1 MEIVIMA
8 RTKSGELAPYVK
20 LLALLQDGNVVTKD
34 DIDAKLGKDIH
45 VYRLSTY
52 VWEIKSKTP
61 GVVKV
66 IKDGKA
72 VSGYQIT
79 NPAEVKTFLASQT
92 GISNFVP
99 GTGNVTPSNSKFANK
114 PVKSLSSLKAKPAK
128 TKVTKPAK
136 VEAPVVEDEVTEITE

>member
-45 VYRLSTY
+45 

>member
-1 MEIVIMA
+1 MA

-20 LLALLQDGNVVTKD
+20 LLALLQDGNVYSKD
-34 DIDAKLGKDIH
+34 DIEAKLGKDIH

-66 IKDGKA
+66 LKTGKA

-79 NPAEVKTFLASQT
+79 NPDAVKTFLASQT
-92 GISNFVP
+92 GISTFVP
-99 GTGNVTPSNSKFANK
+99 GTGSVAPSTSKFAVK
-114 PVKSLSSLKAKPAK
+114 PVKSLAALKAKPAK
-128 TKVTKPAK
+128 TKAAKPAK
-136 VEAPVVEDEVTEITE
+136 VEAPAAPVIEDEVVEITE